1 MRTALTIA
9 RCLAGALLITLAATA
24 HAGKGFF
31 MNDTIEPPKMRTH
44 CIGRYQINL
53 PEGFV
58 MTKGSYLTLYY
69 GLDRNFQT
77 VEIQN
82 HRQRGDSPSLSHL
95 VETEKA
101 ALVND
106 EHEKSPSGNHLAAVK
121 ELDRDTMLV
130 VAYTETKALKL
141 RLFAQRAEA
150 IARLENK
157 KYSDKNNPTPLSYY
171 ESQLTRIAS
180 NTRYVASP
188 EQAGRS
194 SCLGT
199 LAIDDKQ
206 DGEVYSLYFT
216 SEKHPDVSIHIDM
229 NSLTEKGDGGLL
241 ARVSGKAALLRAL
254 DFSSTTLRK
263 GKRQMAG
270 RPGEELLD
278 SGKQDGKVQR
288 YFVAETMITEP
299 SNIGRPVI
307 AINMS
312 VGGKQDKQTSAYLD
326 PSLTEKESLG
336 LVGCDCRQLACA
348 VNNRQ
353 TTIRLTGFISDKYGT
368 PFCFTD
374 QHWLPYRGVGG
385 RFRSTRVFA

>member
-1 MRTALTIA
+1 MNKRTLTGGLVALIAVAVTI
-9 RCLAGALLITLAATA
+9 TV
-24 HAGKGFF
+24 GKGFF
-31 MNDTIEPPKMRTH
+31 MPDHIELPKMRTH
-44 CIGRYQINL
+44 CIGRYQIDL
-53 PEGFV
+53 PEEFT

-69 GLDRNFQT
+69 GLDKNFQT

-82 HRQRGDSPSLSHL
+82 HRERGESPSLSRL
-95 VETEKA
+95 VEAEKA

-121 ELDRDTMLV
+121 ELDRDTVFV
-130 VAYTETKALKL
+130 VAYDSPYSTEYLKL
-141 RLFAQRAEA
+141 RLFAQRGEA
-150 IARLENK
+150 IARLQNE
-157 KYSDKNNPTPLSYY
+157 KYSDKTNPTPFSYY
-171 ESQLTRIAS
+171 ESQLARIAN
-180 NTRYVASP
+180 NTRYAASP
-188 EQAGRS
+188 EQARRS
-194 SCLGT
+194 SCLST

-216 SEKHPDVSIHIDM
+216 SEKHPDVGINIDM

-263 GKRQMAG
+263 GKRQIAG

-288 YFVAETMITEP
+288 YFTAETLITEP

-312 VGGKQDKQTSAYLD
+312 VGGEQDKQTNAYLD
-326 PSLTEKESLG
+326 PSLTEKESLAWWDAIVDS
-336 LVGCDCRQLACA
+336 LRA
-348 VNNRQ
+348 R
-353 TTIRLTGFISDKYGT
+353 
-368 PFCFTD
+368 
-374 QHWLPYRGVGG
+374 
-385 RFRSTRVFA
+385 